1 MLHSTWD
8 LSSPTRN
15 QTYTPA
21 LDFQRHPLEGLKTGG
36 VLPESPTQC
45 FGTQAAHQNQLGN
58 NGSTPALFR
67 TYKNKKKKSES
78 LGIWALVIFQSSRM
92 HEVWGSMGTIQPLR
106 ATEEE
111 TAVRRGQTS

>member
-1 MLHSTWD
+1 MLHSIWD
-8 LSSPTRN
+8 LSTPTRN
-15 QTYTPA
+15 QSHTPA
-21 LDFQRHPLEGLKTGG
+21 LDCQRRPLEGLKTGG

-58 NGSTPALFR
+58 IGSTPALSQI
-67 TYKNKKKKSES
+67 NQKKKKSES